1 LLSDRVGY
9 VGPNFSSAVGGLKS
23 RLPISYATQECSNQG
38 MGSCGS
44 VDPSHLLSFAP
55 DKVC

>member
-9 VGPNFSSAVGGLKS
+9 VGPNFSSAVG
-23 RLPISYATQECSNQG
+23 ATEVAPYDLIHHARGNQG